1 MKDYI
6 KFFEEFLKKE
16 IDYDNPKN
24 LYEPVKYLLDSG
36 GKRLRPLITLF
47 VSDLFTGNITNALSA
62 SAALEIFHNFT
73 LAHDDIMDNSIM
85 RRGKKTINSKW
96 DNNTGILSGD
106 VMLIISYEILN
117 KYDESKYIL
126 LSKQLT
132 QTSRLV
138 CEGQQ
143 NDMDFSLKK
152 DVLEAD
158 YFEMIENKTAV
169 LIGCSFMFGGI
180 VSDLNTKNVNVL
192 YEVGKNLGIA
202 FQLEDDLL
210 DCFGDE
216 AKFGKKIGG
225 DILEKKKTLLY
236 IYTQANLDNNKRVE
250 FENIFFSDHSKE
262 SIKIDTIKSF
272 YETSGA
278 VEYLKNKVQEYSEHA
293 KKLVNQMQIDATSPN
308 ELPDIDSYTALMNA
322 YIEEQQSL
330 ISIIESEVNE
340 IKSDVNA
347 TMPNIQCSKSNEE
360 GTVTI
365 TCLAEK
371 VHDLLIQME
380 DYSGVSDHYS
390 SMKLSGLGSVP
401 I

>member
-1 MKDYI
+1 MLYLMIMKDYI
-6 KFFEEFLKKE
+6 QIFEDFLKKE
-16 IDYDNPKN
+16 INYNAPVN
-24 LYEPVKYLLDSG
+24 LYEPVKYILDSG
-36 GKRLRPLITLF
+36 GKRLRPLIVLY
-47 VSDLFTGNITNALSA
+47 VSDLFTSNTSNATPA
-62 SAALEIFHNFT
+62 AAALEIFHNFT

-117 KYDESKYIL
+117 KYDDSKYLL

-152 DVLEAD
+152 DVLEDD

-180 VSDLNTKNVNVL
+180 VSDLNTKNINIL

-216 AKFGKKIGG
+216 TKFGKKIGG
-225 DILEKKKTLLY
+225 DILEKKKTLLF
-236 IYTQANLDNNKRVE
+236 IYTQAKLDNDKRVE
-250 FENIFFSDHSKE
+250 FESIFFSDNIEE
-262 SIKIDTIKSF
+262 SIKLDSIKRF

-278 VEYLKNKVQEYSEHA
+278 VDYLKNKVQEYSNNA
-293 KKLVNQMQIDATSPN
+293 KKLINQMLIDNNKKLGLNKFSEKLLNRQI
-308 ELPDIDSYTALMNA
+308 
-322 YIEEQQSL
+322 
-330 ISIIESEVNE
+330 
-340 IKSDVNA
+340 
-347 TMPNIQCSKSNEE
+347 
-360 GTVTI
+360 
-365 TCLAEK
+365 
-371 VHDLLIQME
+371 
-380 DYSGVSDHYS
+380 
-390 SMKLSGLGSVP
+390 
-401 I
+401 

>member
-1 MKDYI
+1 MTDYI
-6 KFFEEFLKKE
+6 KIFEEFLEKE
-16 IDYDNPKN
+16 IDYDYPNN

-47 VSDLFTGNITNALSA
+47 VSDLFTGNITNALPA

-73 LAHDDIMDNSIM
+73 LAHDDIMDNSLM

-117 KYDESKYIL
+117 KYEDHKYIL

-152 DVLEAD
+152 DVLEDD

-180 VSDLNTKNVNVL
+180 VSDLNTKDITIL

-210 DCFGDE
+210 DCFGDQ

-225 DILEKKKTLLY
+225 DIIEQKKTLLF
-236 IYTQANLDNNKRVE
+236 IFTQAKLNGDQRVE
-250 FENIFFSDHSKE
+250 FENVFFSNKIDDLEKIN
-262 SIKIDTIKSF
+262 SIKTF
-272 YETSGA
+272 YESSGA
-278 VEYLKNKVQEYSEHA
+278 IDYLKNKVEQYSANA
-293 KKLVNQMQIDATSPN
+293 KNLINDLQID
-308 ELPDIDSYTALMNA
+308 
-322 YIEEQQSL
+322 
-330 ISIIESEVNE
+330 
-340 IKSDVNA
+340 
-347 TMPNIQCSKSNEE
+347 
-360 GTVTI
+360 
-365 TCLAEK
+365 
-371 VHDLLIQME
+371 
-380 DYSGVSDHYS
+380 
-390 SMKLSGLGSVP
+390 SGLKLKLNNFSEKLLNRE

>member
-1 MKDYI
+1 
-6 KFFEEFLKKE
+6 
-16 IDYDNPKN
+16 
-24 LYEPVKYLLDSG
+24 
-36 GKRLRPLITLF
+36 
-47 VSDLFTGNITNALSA
+47 
-62 SAALEIFHNFT
+62 
-73 LAHDDIMDNSIM
+73 MDNSIM

-250 FENIFFSDHSKE
+250 FENIFFSDDTKE
-262 SIKIDTIKSF
+262 SIKIDSIKRF

-293 KKLVNQMQIDATSPN
+293 KKLVNQMQID
-308 ELPDIDSYTALMNA
+308 EIKKL
-322 YIEEQQSL
+322 SL
-330 ISIIESEVNE
+330 IKFSEKLLNRE
-340 IKSDVNA
+340 I
-347 TMPNIQCSKSNEE
+347 
-360 GTVTI
+360 
-365 TCLAEK
+365 
-371 VHDLLIQME
+371 
-380 DYSGVSDHYS
+380 
-390 SMKLSGLGSVP
+390 
-401 I
+401 